1 MAGAPKGNSNG
12 SKGRK
17 ATDALH
23 RAIDVRDGHKEMP
36 AGEEYS
42 VLVAMWDKQIEKAL
56 DGDGS
61 SMNMIV
67 ERLDGKPKQ
76 AIVGGDED
84 DSPVL
89 HKIVREIVRP
99 KHSDS

>member
-1 MAGAPKGNSNG
+1 MTARLVKRLEERETWDKLA
-12 SKGRK
+12 
-17 ATDALH
+17 DALLDK
-23 RAIDVRDGHKEMP
+23 AIEGDISAIKE
-36 AGEEYS
+36 
-42 VLVAMWDKQIEKAL
+42 VFDRV
-56 DGDGS
+56 
-61 SMNMIV
+61 
-67 ERLDGKPKQ
+67 DGKPKQ